1 MFNLP
6 SRSYGQPSG
15 WPSSKPLS
23 QTVRV
28 YDRNPSAYFDHDE
41 TATTCNDAIHY
52 RRALMD
58 GAA

>member
-1 MFNLP
+1 MFTLP

-23 QTVRV
+23 AEQRPARLSERDQCADSMT
-28 YDRNPSAYFDHDE
+28 DHDH
-41 TATTCNDAIHY
+41 TLRDGF
-52 RRALMD
+52 MK